1 MLAVMSATKTCI
13 MYIQRGWEPGRI
25 GRVRLSKTG
34 RTLRYGDLELE
45 SLRNGGYKASH
56 LDAANR
62 RDTYWVSGPRKDG
75 QDTLYPGVVEID
87 PDVRD
92 EYWRTIRDL
101 PDHATASSFRS
112 LGVHGRHATR

>member
-1 MLAVMSATKTCI
+1 MSATKTRI
-13 MYIQRGWEPGRI
+13 MYIQHGWAPGRI

-45 SLRNGGYKASH
+45 SLQGSGYKANFM
-56 LDAANR
+56 DAANR

-92 EYWRTIRDL
+92 EYWRTVRGQ
-101 PDHATASSFRS
+101 PEHAAVSSFRS